1 MADSIE
7 SRLASIPLLAGLSP
21 KELAPLRD
29 VVRRLNLNRG
39 EMLFRQGEP
48 GTTMYLLEQ
57 GSLKVYTVGPQGEE
71 TVLDDL
77 ESGDVLGE
85 LSLLDGQPRS
95 TFAQATSDSELLALD
110 RGPFME
116 HLRRHPETAITMLT
130 NLSVRV
136 RQTAVQPQTV
146 SAGDGEARLAQV
158 LLFLA
163 ERNGTIE
170 TGLVTS
176 TLNQK
181 NLAEAIGASEEWVSQ
196 MLDEWCR
203 LGIIGMT
210 GSRRLLLHDVQ
221 ALEELCNRDENTN
234 L

>member
-1 MADSIE
+1 MTDSIE
-7 SRLASIPLLAGLSP
+7 SRLVSIPLFAGLSP

-29 VVRRLNLNRG
+29 AVRRLTLNEG

-48 GTTMYLLEQ
+48 GTTLYLLEQ
-57 GSLKVYTVGPQGEE
+57 GSLKVYTIGCGDEE
-71 TVLDDL
+71 IVLDILGPD
-77 ESGDVLGE
+77 DVIGE
-85 LSLLDGQPRS
+85 LALLDGEPRS
-95 TFAQATSDSELLALD
+95 MFAEATSDCELLALD

-130 NLSVRV
+130 NLSARV
-136 RQTAVQPQTV
+136 RQTVVQSEV
-146 SAGDGEARLAQV
+146 VAANDSEARLAQV

-181 NLAEAIGASEEWVSQ
+181 NLAEAIGTSEEWVSQ
-196 MLDEWCR
+196 MLAEWCR

-210 GSRRLLLHDVQ
+210 GSRRLLMHDVD
-221 ALEELCNRDENTN
+221 ALQELCRREE
-234 L
+234 